1 VGAFGSGK
9 PGARHLPVTRLAP
22 LSRCPGHSRIFI
34 VERYFCGLGCR
45 NSTPVDKNV
54 DLDAKSRISLF
65 GVSKFD
71 TA

>member
-1 VGAFGSGK
+1 
-9 PGARHLPVTRLAP
+9 
-22 LSRCPGHSRIFI
+22 
-34 VERYFCGLGCR
+34 
-45 NSTPVDKNV
+45 VDKNV